1 MFARV
6 IDRLSG
12 SALGSKL
19 ALSTLILWLGLA
31 SAVVGSAW
39 AAPIFSAARSTDL
52 ASAPFSA
59 AVGDLNNDGNLDVA
73 TVHLFYSNTVSVL
86 LGNGDSSF
94 QTGVDYSTGPSPNC
108 VRIGDLNNDGK
119 LDLVTTSGSSPTV
132 WVLMGNGD
140 GTFQTKV
147 DYPTNPNPVSV
158 AIGDLDGDGKADL
171 AVGNLTLGSPALGTV
186 TIMLGNGDGTF
197 QPNSYAATGN
207 GNRSVAIGDL
217 NGDGKPDI
225 VTANW
230 LDGTTSVL
238 LNNGSGSFQPKVDY
252 ATGASPYS
260 VAVGDVSGDGK
271 PDIVTANQGGSLS
284 VFLGNGNGTFQ
295 AKLDQ
300 VTGGGPVSVAIGDLN
315 GDGLGDLVTAN
326 GAATIALLLSNGN
339 GAFQQKVDVGTGVGP
354 NSVTIGDVNGDG
366 NMDIVTA
373 NSSGAEKAVW
383 VVLGRGDG
391 TFVERV
397 DYATAGSPLSVA
409 VKDLNGD
416 LKPDL
421 VAANDS
427 GSDVSVRLGNGDG
440 TFQARLEFA
449 TGLYPSSVAIED
461 VDSDSR
467 PDIVTTNFGGAS
479 VSFLKGK
486 GDGGFETKIDYVTG
500 NGPGSVAIADVTGDG
515 TLDIVTANYADTT
528 VSVLPG
534 LGLGAF
540 GPKQDHRV
548 AANPASVGIADL
560 NGDSKLDL
568 VVSHVNASPVNGTL
582 AVLLGAG
589 SGTFLAPMYYNV
601 GGKPYSLAV
610 GDISRD
616 GKPDIVTANYDDN
629 NVAFLINHGDGSG
642 TFQPAVYYP
651 TGTNPYSVAIG
662 DLAGNGEMDIA
673 VANTG
678 ANTVSVL
685 ESIGY
690 AFLPKVDYR
699 AGDGPYGVAVGDV
712 SGDGN
717 PDIVTANHTGNSV
730 SVLRNLAPSTTAVS
744 LLTLSTEA
752 TAGRVRIEWYA
763 PGDEISLISVY
774 RRTTDSNWV
783 LQGHPQPDASRRII
797 YEDETVSPG
806 VSYGY
811 RLVVRDVTGYE
822 TAAETWVSV
831 PEGRGA
837 PAVLRL
843 KPARPNPFGSH
854 AELGYGLPRGGRV
867 RLDVYDV
874 RGRRVASVVDRV
886 DIAGWGSVVWDGRDK
901 AGREVGSGMYF
912 LRLESGGEVQVRKVV
927 LAR

>member
-1 MFARV
+1 M
-6 IDRLSG
+6 
-12 SALGSKL
+12 
-19 ALSTLILWLGLA
+19 
-31 SAVVGSAW
+31 
-39 AAPIFSAARSTDL
+39 
-52 ASAPFSA
+52 
-59 AVGDLNNDGNLDVA
+59 LDVA
-73 TVHLFYSNTVSVL
+73 IVHFFYSNTVSVL
-86 LGNGDSSF
+86 LGNGDGSF

-147 DYPTNPNPVSV
+147 DYPTNPSPVSV
-158 AIGDLDGDGKADL
+158 AIGDLNGDGNADL
-171 AVGNLTLGSPALGTV
+171 AVGNLTLGDPSVGTV
-186 TIMLGNGDGTF
+186 TIELGNGDGTF
-197 QPNSYAATGN
+197 VPTYYPATGN

-217 NGDGKPDI
+217 NGDGHPDI
-225 VTANW
+225 ATANW

-238 LNNGSGSFQPKVDY
+238 LNNGNGSFQPKVDY
-252 ATGASPYS
+252 NTGAGPYS

-326 GAATIALLLSNGN
+326 GTASVAVLLSSGN
-339 GAFQQKVDVGTGVGP
+339 GAFQQEVDVGTGVGL

-373 NSSGAEKAVW
+373 NSSGAERAVW

-391 TFVERV
+391 TFVERL
-397 DYATAGSPLSVA
+397 DYATAGSPTSVA
-409 VKDLNGD
+409 LKDLNGD

-421 VAANDS
+421 VAANNS

-440 TFQARLEFA
+440 TFQARHEFA

-486 GDGGFETKIDYVTG
+486 GDGDFETKIDYVTG
-500 NGPGSVAIADVTGDG
+500 NSPGSVAIADVTGDG
-515 TLDIVTANYADTT
+515 TLDIVTADYADTT

-589 SGTFLAPMYYNV
+589 SGTFFAPTYYNV
-601 GGKPYSLAV
+601 GRKPYSLAV
-610 GDISRD
+610 GDVSGD
-616 GKPDIVTANYDDN
+616 GKPDVVTANYDDN
-629 NVAFLINHGDGSG
+629 NVAVLANKGDGSG
-642 TFQPAVYYP
+642 TFQPAIYYT
-651 TGTNPYSVAIG
+651 TGANPYSVAIG
-662 DLAGNGEMDIA
+662 ELTGGGIMDIV
-673 VANTG
+673 VANSG

-685 ESIGY
+685 ESS
-690 AFLPKVDYR
+690 FPPKVDYR
-699 AGDGPYGVAVGDV
+699 AGDGPYGVAIGDV

-730 SVLRNLAPSTTAVS
+730 SVLRNLAPPSTTAIRA
-744 LLTLSTEA
+744 LTLSTEA
-752 TAGRVRIEWYA
+752 TPGRVRIEWYA
-763 PGDEISLISVY
+763 SGDEISLLSVY
-774 RRTTDSNWV
+774 RRTADSDWT
-783 LQGHPQPDASRRII
+783 LQGHPEPSANRRII
-797 YEDETVSPG
+797 YEDATVSPG

-822 TAAETWVSV
+822 TSVETWVSV

-843 KPARPNPFGSH
+843 EPARPNPFGSH
-854 AELGYGLPRGGRV
+854 TDLSYGLPRGGRV
-867 RLDVYDV
+867 RLAVYDV
-874 RGRRVASVVDRV
+874 QGRRVASVVDRV
-886 DIAGWGSVVWDGRDK
+886 VAAAGWRSVVWDGRDM
-901 AGREVGSGMYF
+901 AGREVGSGTYF
-912 LRLESGGEVQVRKVV
+912 LRLEYGGEVKVRKVV

>member
-1 MFARV
+1 MT
-6 IDRLSG
+6 RLL
-12 SALGSKL
+12 SAL
-19 ALSTLILWLGLA
+19 ILCVWLQGAFVGPGL
-31 SAVVGSAW
+31 

-52 ASAPFSA
+52 ASPPYSA
-59 AVGDLNNDGNLDVA
+59 AVGDLNNDGMLDAAV
-73 TVHLFYSNTVSVL
+73 VHFSYSNTVSVL
-86 LGNGDSSF
+86 LGNGDGFF
-94 QTGVDYSTGPSPNC
+94 QTGVDYTTGPSPNC
-108 VRIGDLNNDGK
+108 LRIGDLNNDGK

-171 AVGNLTLGSPALGTV
+171 AVGNLTLGSPAVGTV

-217 NGDGKPDI
+217 NGDGKSDI

-238 LNNGSGSFQPKVDY
+238 LNAGSGLFLPKVDY
-252 ATGASPYS
+252 DTGAGPYS

-271 PDIVTANQGGSLS
+271 PDIVTANQGDGSLS
-284 VFLGNGNGTFQ
+284 VLLGNGNGTFQ

-300 VTGGGPVSVAIGDLN
+300 VTGGSPVAVAIWDLN
-315 GDGLGDLVTAN
+315 GDGKGDLVTAN

-397 DYATAGSPLSVA
+397 DYATAGSPVSVA

-421 VAANDS
+421 VAANNS

-440 TFQARLEFA
+440 TFQARHEFA
-449 TGLYPSSVAIED
+449 TGLNPTSVAIED
-461 VDSDSR
+461 VDGDSR

-486 GDGGFETKIDYVTG
+486 GDGDFYTKIDYVTG
-500 NGPGSVAIADVTGDG
+500 NAPGGVAIADVTGDG

-548 AANPASVGIADL
+548 ATNPASVGIADL

-568 VVSHVNASPVNGTL
+568 VVSHINASPVNGTL

-589 SGTFLAPMYYNV
+589 SGTFFAPMYYNV
-601 GGKPYSLAV
+601 GDKPYSLAV
-610 GDISRD
+610 GDITRD
-616 GKPDIVTANYDDN
+616 GKADIVTANYDDN
-629 NVAFLINHGDGSG
+629 NVAFLINNGDGSG

-651 TGTNPYSVAIG
+651 TGTNPRSVELA
-662 DLAGNGEMDIA
+662 DLSGSGSGSGRMDLV
-673 VANTG
+673 VANSG
-678 ANTVSVL
+678 GNTVSVL

-699 AGDGPYGVAVGDV
+699 AGNGPYGVAIADV

-717 PDIVTANHTGNSV
+717 PDILTANYGGNSV
-730 SVLRNLAPSTTAVS
+730 SFLRNLAPPTTDVS
-744 LLTLSTEA
+744 LVTLSTE
-752 TAGRVRIEWYA
+752 TTVGRVRIEWYA
-763 PGDEISLISVY
+763 NGDRISQASVY
-774 RRTTDSNWV
+774 RRTPESDWV
-783 LQGHPQPDASRRII
+783 LQGRPEPANRRII
-797 YEDETVSPG
+797 YEDDTVSPG

-811 RLVVRDVTGYE
+811 RLVVRDITGYE
-822 TAAETWVSV
+822 TAIETWVSV
-831 PEGRGA
+831 PAGRGA

-843 KPARPNPFGSH
+843 ESARPNPFGGH
-854 AELGYGLPRGGRV
+854 AEFTYGLPRGGRV
-867 RLDVYDV
+867 RLAVYDV
-874 RGRRVASVVDRV
+874 QGRRVASVVDQFGGS
-886 DIAGWGSVVWDGRDK
+886 GWRSVVWDGRDM
-901 AGREVGSGMYF
+901 AGREVGSGTYF
-912 LRLESGGEVQVRKVV
+912 LRLEYGGEVQVRKVV